1 MPLRS
6 QTTAR
11 YICTVTQLIAFTL
24 RAHRGLLADFEFRL
38 APELSSCSDDLLQ
51 AVRGQGNTG
60 DAIHRLIL
68 ALLSQVQVLGS
79 AQCSSPTYYFIIFL
93 NVTLSGTIK
102 DPEYIRA
109 STSGLEWALRATAFW
124 EMVRLLKGAG
134 SDIDG

>member
-1 MPLRS
+1 MRS

-11 YICTVTQLIAFTL
+11 YIRTVTRLIAFTL
-24 RAHRGLLADFEFRL
+24 RAHRGLLAGFEFRL

-51 AVRGQGNTG
+51 AVRGQGNTE

-68 ALLSQVQVLGS
+68 ALLSQVQGLSS

-102 DPEYIRA
+102 DPEYIHA
-109 STSGLEWALRATAFW
+109 STSELKWPLRATAFR
-124 EMVRLLKGAG
+124 EMVRKLEGAE
-134 SDIDG
+134 SDIDR